1 MEYGD
6 VPLAPLLWLDDII
19 NGAEQLDQARQV
31 NQRINF
37 LMKQRGLCLNQE
49 KSVCI
54 IMGSKKQKKCAT
66 SELEKQ
72 PLMCGA
78 FVTQE
83 KSKDKWLGQI
93 LSSAGLADSVLQ
105 TVISREGKVRGA
117 CLEIALIVNDWRA
130 QNIGGMETALMLWE
144 TCCIPSMMHGAGTWV
159 EMNKAT
165 EKRLNSL
172 QVWFVRLILQVGQGS
187 ALSGLFW
194 DTALLDFGLRIWIE
208 KVMLIMHLRSL
219 DESTLARSTY
229 IEQKEKNWPGLV
241 QETKT
246 ICQELKIEDVNET
259 KLNKNSFRSLLVK
272 ACHAKNEE
280 RIIEGASNVKCS
292 RIKHEKYGRKSYI
305 KNQTIAQCRS
315 WFKTRFGLQDFA
327 GNFSHN
333 QKFSKTNWMCR
344 CEKDIEAEGHIVTG
358 QCDVYGDLRLQF
370 GDLGGGQESSRLLQ
384 GRPRQKG
391 HTGGR
396 RGQDVAT
403 FNCHSCC

>member
-1 MEYGD
+1 M
-6 VPLAPLLWLDDII
+6 
-19 NGAEQLDQARQV
+19 
-31 NQRINF
+31 
-37 LMKQRGLCLNQE
+37 
-49 KSVCI
+49 
-54 IMGSKKQKKCAT
+54 
-66 SELEKQ
+66 
-72 PLMCGA
+72 
-78 FVTQE
+78 
-83 KSKDKWLGQI
+83 
-93 LSSAGLADSVLQ
+93 SSAGLADSVLQ

-208 KVMLIMHLRSL
+208 KAMLIMHLRSL

-280 RIIEGASNVKCS
+280 RILQGASDIKCS
-292 RIKHEKYGRKSYI
+292 
-305 KNQTIAQCRS
+305 
-315 WFKTRFGLQDFA
+315 
-327 GNFSHN
+327 
-333 QKFSKTNWMCR
+333 
-344 CEKDIEAEGHIVTG
+344 
-358 QCDVYGDLRLQF
+358 
-370 GDLGGGQESSRLLQ
+370 
-384 GRPRQKG
+384 
-391 HTGGR
+391 
-396 RGQDVAT
+396 
-403 FNCHSCC
+403 